1 MNTPLV
7 SVVMPAY
14 RCGATIGAAIDS
26 VLCQNVDLELLVIDD
41 CSPESL
47 EDALAPY
54 RSDSRVRILKNER
67 NMGAAQSRNR
77 GVSLARGEYV
87 AFLDSDDIWLPGKLA
102 KQLLRMEETDMV
114 LCATARELMSSEGE
128 LSGRVLPVKPV
139 ISYRELLKHN
149 SIACSSVLMKRSVAL
164 EHPMH
169 HEDSHEDYIMWLEIL
184 GQYGLACGINEPLL
198 RYRLSNTGKSGSKLH
213 SAKMTFK
220 VYRYMGF
227 SLLKSMICFMSYV
240 LHGIAKYQFSR
251 FIKGKSAASQD
262 KTV

>member
-1 MNTPLV
+1 MDTPLI

-14 RCGATIGAAIDS
+14 RCAGTIGAAIDS
-26 VLCQNVDLELLVIDD
+26 VLCQNVDLELLVIND

-47 EDALAPY
+47 EGALAPY
-54 RSDSRVRILKNER
+54 RCDPRVRIIENER

-87 AFLDSDDIWLPGKLA
+87 AFLDSDDLWVPGKLE
-102 KQLLRMEETDMV
+102 KQLRRLEETGMV
-114 LCATARELMSSEGE
+114 LCATARELMSPEGE

-149 SIACSSVLMKRSVAL
+149 SIACSSVLMKRSVAQ

-184 GQYGLACGINEPLL
+184 GKYGSACGINEPLL

-213 SAKMTFK
+213 SAKMTFL

-227 SLLKSMICFMSYV
+227 SLPKSLVCFASYA
-240 LHGIAKYQFSR
+240 LHGVTKYLFSR
-251 FIKGKSAASQD
+251 FHQ
-262 KTV
+262 